1 MIERFKRWE
10 SPRKQ
15 GRNDKGKGGTARA
28 RQLRKREQMLRQKL
42 KSNSSSKPEK
52 FKPQEREIIPSLFYW
67 QYCLFS
73 GIFFQLYASAQKYYE
88 PIEMCK

>member
-1 MIERFKRWE
+1 MAQRLKRWE

-42 KSNSSSKPEK
+42 KSNGTSKPEK
-52 FKPQEREIIPSLFYW
+52 LKHLKREEREITPSLFLW
-67 QYCLFS
+67 AKFS
-73 GIFFQLYASAQKYYE
+73 YSRFQLAFVCGDS
-88 PIEMCK
+88 

>member
-1 MIERFKRWE
+1 MVQRLKRWE

-42 KSNSSSKPEK
+42 KNKNNGLSNPDSVKGK
-52 FKPQEREIIPSLFYW
+52 EREITPLFL
-67 QYCLFS
+67 CPN
-73 GIFFQLYASAQKYYE
+73 FQ
-88 PIEMCK
+88 I